1 MQHQCHLPAAD
12 RGGLKSSQ
20 PAGVRLA
27 VRGVECLSDI
37 SVGGGAA
44 PAGQSGHGCAAGASA
59 NRHAEAVEHDDLHD
73 SQRIGSIEGIAETRL
88 KLRRVSTAFAGAR
101 ANSAAANDAS
111 IV

>member
-1 MQHQCHLPAAD
+1 MQHQCHLPTAD
-12 RGGLKSSQ
+12 RGRLKSSQ

-27 VRGVECLSDI
+27 LSGAERLSNV
-37 SVGGGAA
+37 SVGGGIAA
-44 PAGQSGHGCAAGASA
+44 TGQSRHRCAAGVAAS
-59 NRHAEAVEHDDLHD
+59 RHTEAAEHDDLHD

-88 KLRRVSTAFAGAR
+88 KLRRVSTAFAGAG

>member
-1 MQHQCHLPAAD
+1 MQHQRHLPAAD
-12 RGGLKSSQ
+12 RDRLKSSQ

-27 VRGVECLSDI
+27 VRGAECLSDV

-44 PAGQSGHGCAAGASA
+44 AAGQSGHRCAAGTAA
-59 NRHAEAVEHDDLHD
+59 NRHAEAAEHDGVHAP
-73 SQRIGSIEGIAETRL
+73 RRFGGIEGITETRL
-88 KLRRVSTAFAGAR
+88 KLRRVSTAFAGAG